1 MQKFFTSSAFDR
13 FNPALWATVA
23 LVLALPLVA
32 IAQASKIS
40 LSGPSTARVAQ
51 QVTLNGSGFVP
62 NSAVS
67 VSVTT
72 PDAVEAHYGA
82 VARAEGSLSYTLL
95 PATPGRYLIKVLDT
109 SGKVLA
115 TVNLFA
121 TP

>member
-1 MQKFFTSSAFDR
+1 MQKFYTSTAVNWLNR
-13 FNPALWATVA
+13 ALWATVA

-32 IAQASKIS
+32 TGQASKVS

-51 QVTLNGSGFVP
+51 QVTLNGSGFAP
-62 NSAVS
+62 NSALS

-95 PATPGRYLIKVLDT
+95 PATPGRYLIKVLDS